1 MLYKLLV
8 SKIKTIIYQ
17 TELKIAV
24 SKYSNEFNE
33 YFDTFDLVV
42 LCSTQW
48 QNNLSNLIV
57 LLNYNIKIQTNGQN
71 FIKDV
76 YLYLPDPNIFDVLV
90 IFLSVCL
97 ILRCCPR

>member
-42 LCSTQW
+42 LCSTQ
-48 QNNLSNLIV
+48 
-57 LLNYNIKIQTNGQN
+57 
-71 FIKDV
+71 
-76 YLYLPDPNIFDVLV
+76 
-90 IFLSVCL
+90 
-97 ILRCCPR
+97 